1 MLVVFGYLESYVND
15 NCINSNIYIFKQLTG
30 LMKKLIK
37 TAGLQMKIFQKTNN
51 KDNEDGKG
59 LWIYQM
65 TKCSQSVR
73 AY

>member
-1 MLVVFGYLESYVND
+1 
-15 NCINSNIYIFKQLTG
+15 
-30 LMKKLIK
+30 MKKLIK